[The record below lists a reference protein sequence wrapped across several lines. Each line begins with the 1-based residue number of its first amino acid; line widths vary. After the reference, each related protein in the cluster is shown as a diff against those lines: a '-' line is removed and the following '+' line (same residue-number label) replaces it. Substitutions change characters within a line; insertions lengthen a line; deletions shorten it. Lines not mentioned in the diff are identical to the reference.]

1 MTSILRISATAP
13 LMLALFSS
21 LASAAD
27 EQILPPEQAFRYQ
40 AVAGTEAIELRWD
53 IAEGYYMY
61 RGRMG
66 YESLTAGVN
75 LGQVDYPAGKKKT
88 DEFFGEVETY
98 RGTQVLKIPYQAAS
112 SGQNVELQ
120 IKSQGCADIGICF
133 PPQTWTTTVALPVV
147 KTALG
152 GQRQGGGDPL
162 SDLFANDQ
170 PAQGSGQFLP
180 PEEAF
185 RLDAIMVDPYT
196 VQATWS
202 IAEGYYL
209 YRDKFGF
216 HTDSQLAQLGA
227 AQLPA
232 GKEKFDEH
240 FGEVRVFY
248 QQAQALIPISR
259 ANAQTGDF
267 SLSTQFQGCA
277 EDGICYPPMT
287 RDTLVW
293 MPAATASDT
302 PSALAATAAA
312 AAPPPQ
318 SEQDRLA
325 TVINDGNLA
334 LVLGIFFGSGLLLAF
349 TPCILPMVPIL
360 SGIIVGQGPDLGT
373 GRAFALSLVY
383 VLAMALT
390 YTVAGVVTAML
401 GQNLQ
406 ALFQHPGVIIGFS
419 VVFVL
424 LALAMFDVYQLQV
437 PASLQSRLTNI
448 SNNQQGGQLAGVGVM
463 GVLSALIVGPCV
475 AAPLAAALIVIGQGG
490 DPVRGGL
497 ALFSLSL
504 GMGAPLVA
512 FGTSAGTL
520 VPKAGAWMDR
530 IKKLFGI
537 LMLGVA
543 VWMLSRII
551 PGIYAMLAWA
561 VLALAAG
568 SILGGFIPRGQNVPM
583 VMRAVGAVVFAYGAV
598 LVAGA
603 ATGSTNPLAPL
614 SKELPH
620 LEFETVKTVDQLEQR
635 VREASASGQH
645 VMLDFYADWCV
656 SCIEMEKFT
665 FTNPQVQQALANTLL
680 LQADV
685 TANDAHDQAML
696 KYFGIYGPPTIAF
709 FGPDGNEREAF
720 RVIGFMPA
728 DKFHPHVQRLLDPQ
742 SSLASAGAAQ

>member
-1 MTSILRISATAP
+1 MP
-13 LMLALFSS
+13 LTLVLFSS
-21 LASAAD
+21 LALAAD
-27 EQILPPEQAFRYQ
+27 EQILPPEQAFKYQ
-40 AVAGTEAIELRWD
+40 AVAGPEAIELRWD

-66 YESLTAGVN
+66 YESLSSDVS
-75 LGQVDYPAGKKKT
+75 LGTVEYPAGKVK
-88 DEFFGEVETY
+88 DDQFFGRVETY
-98 RGTQVLKIPYQAAS
+98 RGAQVLSIPYQAG
-112 SGQNVELQ
+112 SGGQTLELQ
-120 IKSQGCADIGICF
+120 IKSQGCADIGLCF

-152 GQRQGGGDPL
+152 GPSAAGTTSSGGGNPL
-162 SDLFANDQ
+162 ADLFAGDT

-196 VQATWS
+196 VQATWT
-202 IAEGYYL
+202 IADGYYL

-216 HTDSQLAQLGA
+216 ETDSQLAQLGA
-227 AQLPA
+227 AQLPP

-240 FGEVRVFY
+240 FGQVRVFY
-248 QQAQALIPISR
+248 QKAQALIPISR
-259 ANAQTGDF
+259 ANAQAGDF
-267 SLSTQFQGCA
+267 AITTQFQGCA

-293 MPAATASDT
+293 MPAATASDA

-312 AAPPPQ
+312 AAAPAQ

-325 TVINDGNLA
+325 SVINDGNLA

-406 ALFQHPGVIIGFS
+406 AVFQHPGVIIGFS

-424 LALAMFDVYQLQV
+424 LALAMFDVYELQM
-437 PASLQSRLTNI
+437 PASIQARLTNI

-530 IKKLFGI
+530 IKKMFGI

-551 PGIYAMLAWA
+551 PGIYTMVAWA
-561 VLALAAG
+561 LLALAAG
-568 SILGGFIPRGQNVPM
+568 TILGGFIPRGQKVPM
-583 VMRAVGAVVFAYGAV
+583 LMRGVGAVILAYGAV
-598 LVAGA
+598 LMTGA

-620 LEFETVKTVDQLEQR
+620 LEFERVKTVAELEQR

-685 TANDAHDQAML
+685 TANDEHDQAML
-696 KYFGIYGPPTIAF
+696 KYFGIFGPPTIAF
-709 FGPDGNEREAF
+709 FGPDGTEREAF
-720 RVIGFMPA
+720 RVVGFMPA
-728 DKFHPHVQRLLDPQ
+728 DRFHPHVQRLLGT
-742 SSLASAGAAQ
+742 SSLASAGGPR